1 MPTKKIIMTI
11 AIVHQEDKVLLGLK
25 KRGFGM
31 NRWNGFG
38 GKVEKDET
46 IEESAVRE
54 TFEEASIELL
64 DLRKLGE
71 IDFSFEHKDEILEVH
86 IFKSTKYGG
95 TPEETEEMKPAWFDV
110 SEIPFKKMWSDD
122 PYWFPLFLE
131 NKTFKGKFHFD
142 KKDKIISHEII
153 ET

>member
-64 DLRKLGE
+64 DLLKLGE
-71 IDFSFEHKDEILEVH
+71 IDFSFEHKDEILDVH

-95 TPEETEEMKPAWFDV
+95 TPE
-110 SEIPFKKMWSDD
+110 
-122 PYWFPLFLE
+122 
-131 NKTFKGKFHFD
+131 
-142 KKDKIISHEII
+142 
-153 ET
+153 